1 VRPLR
6 LIRNLVAGI
15 VGLGLGYAGLG
26 FGLGALATGDAAPAG
41 PVALAILANPF
52 HSDLVFP
59 VAGNGVDWAE
69 LFGLP
74 PEART
79 VAIGWGN
86 RRFYMETPQ
95 LADLKP
101 GTIALALTGTGD
113 SVLHIQWFAG
123 EPIGDEV
130 HALNVTPAQAAAL
143 AGYVAGFATRDP
155 TGHVERFDAAYGSDD
170 AFFAASGRW
179 SPILTCN
186 EWLGRGL
193 RAARIRTGIWTPFAD
208 GILRHLPIVP
218 SGAAGAT
225 PSQQSESVT

>member
-1 VRPLR
+1 LLR
-6 LIRNLVAGI
+6 LLGTLAACIAGLA
-15 VGLGLGYAGLG
+15 VGYAGLG

-59 VAGNGVDWAE
+59 VTGNGVDWAE

-74 PEART
+74 PEAHT

-95 LADLKP
+95 LADLKL
-101 GTIALALTGTGD
+101 GTVAVALTGTGD
-113 SVLHIQWFAG
+113 SVLHIQWFSG
-123 EPIGDEV
+123 VPTGDEV
-130 HALNVTPAQAAAL
+130 HVLNVTPAQASAL
-143 AGYVAGFATRDP
+143 ALYVAGFATKDAS
-155 TGHVERFDAAYGSDD
+155 GHVARFDASYGPDD
-170 AFFAASGRW
+170 AFYAASGRW

-208 GILRHLPIVP
+208 GILRHLSAV
-218 SGAAGAT
+218 AGI
-225 PSQQSESVT
+225 SSSEQSKA

>member
-1 VRPLR
+1 MRLLR
-6 LIRNLVAGI
+6 LAGTLAASV

-26 FGLGALATGDAAPAG
+26 YGLGALATGDPVPAG
-41 PVALAILANPF
+41 PVALAIIANPF

-59 VAGNGVDWAE
+59 VTGSGMDWAE

-74 PEART
+74 LDARF

-95 LADLKP
+95 LADLKL
-101 GTIALALTGTGD
+101 GTLAVALTGTGD
-113 SVLHIQWFAG
+113 SVLHVAWYPG
-123 EPIGDEV
+123 EPSGDEV
-130 HALNVTPAQAAAL
+130 HRLDVTAAQAEML
-143 AGYVAGFATRDP
+143 VGYVAGFVSKDR
-155 TGHVERFDAAYGSDD
+155 TGHVERFDVSYGADD

-208 GILRHLPIVP
+208 GILRHLSAAPA
-218 SGAAGAT
+218 GAAGAT
-225 PSQQSESVT
+225 SSQQSESVT

>member
-1 VRPLR
+1 MRLFR

-15 VGLGLGYAGLG
+15 VGLGLCYAGLG

-59 VAGNGVDWAE
+59 VTGNGVDWAL

-86 RRFYMETPQ
+86 RRFYMETPR
-95 LADLKP
+95 LADLKLA
-101 GTIALALTGTGD
+101 TVAAALTGTGD
-113 SVLHIQWFAG
+113 SVLHVAWFDG
-123 EPIGDEV
+123 MPTGDEV
-130 HALNVTPAQAAAL
+130 HALNVTPAQATAL
-143 AGYVAGFATRDP
+143 ALYVAGFVAKDT
-155 TGHVERFDAAYGSDD
+155 TGHVERFDASYGSDD

-208 GILRHLPIVP
+208 GILRHLPVVSP
-218 SGAAGAT
+218 GAAGAT